1 MSESSEPF
9 VVRRSFTYSSFSY
22 LALAAMVAFY
32 IWLIYELHRQA
43 GWSAW
48 VVLITLLLPGGIL
61 EWSLQPTRF
70 VEEGERLTAVWYWGR
85 RRTWLIRDLTI
96 PGASRRWTLG
106 LPGYIT
112 VHRRSGELV
121 FQVGVQLEDFEEFVE
136 LIEPGSKQEREPKH
150 DPNSWWN
157 RNILK

>member
-70 VEEGERLTAVWYWGR
+70 VEEGERLTGPSPAPCAVSAAPPP
-85 RRTWLIRDLTI
+85 
-96 PGASRRWTLG
+96 PGAADLPDCARQSPSATPAPSTTTSPQRIG
-106 LPGYIT
+106 LRMDDRI
-112 VHRRSGELV
+112 SGR
-121 FQVGVQLEDFEEFVE
+121 DA
-136 LIEPGSKQEREPKH
+136 
-150 DPNSWWN
+150 
-157 RNILK
+157 